1 MEIERKFTIKELP
14 KNLEQYEYKIIEQ
27 GYLNT
32 KPVLRIRRMNDDYIL
47 TYKSKDGIQDSNQS
61 IVLNNEVELPLNQR
75 SYEHLKEKVDDN
87 MVSKKRYIIPI
98 ENGLKVEFDIFEGK
112 LKGLYLA
119 EVEFSSIE
127 EANEFVPLDWFH
139 EDVSDDSRYRNSY
152 LSMLESLDEF

>member
-47 TYKSKDGIQDSNQS
+47 TYKSIDGIQDSNQS

-75 SYEHLKEKVDDN
+75 SYEHLKEKVDNN

-127 EANEFVPLDWFH
+127 EANEFVPLDWFY

-152 LSMLESLDEF
+152 LSTLESLDEF